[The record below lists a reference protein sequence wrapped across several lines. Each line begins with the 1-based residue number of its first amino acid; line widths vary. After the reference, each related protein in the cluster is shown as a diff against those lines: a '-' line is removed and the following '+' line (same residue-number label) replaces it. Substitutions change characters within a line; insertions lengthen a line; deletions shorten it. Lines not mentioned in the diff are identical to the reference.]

1 MAFSI
6 GVWNLRAINWG
17 RPGPDSVPRC
27 CGLQRKPDQQ
37 RRQLALAAELIL
49 SHTGLAL
56 QAAMLPAANA
66 LRVALSRARARA
78 GVCDGVL

>member
-1 MAFSI
+1 MAPKLQSPSTVCR
-6 GVWNLRAINWG
+6 GTT
-17 RPGPDSVPRC
+17 PSTSVPRC
-27 CGLQRKPDQQ
+27 CGLQRKPDQH
-37 RRQLALAAELIL
+37 RRQLALGAELIL

-66 LRVALSRARARA
+66 LRVTLSRARARA